1 MYVNVCVHIMAHMW
15 RSEDYSLFHHVWTSL
30 LCTSGRLQASGNSLV
45 SIAHLPGVVLELQT
59 CITMSWGY
67 RHVLLWSG
75 NTDMNYH
82 VLEKFWEYRHVLLCP
97 GLQTWI
103 TMSWDYRHV
112 LPCPGDVLGLQT
124 CSGIVTCFGTS
135 TMSGLYAGSGNLNWG
150 SHICITGIF
159 FTEPSSNHE
168 SLANP

>member
-59 CITMSWGY
+59 CITMSL
-67 RHVLLWSG
+67 RCSG
-75 NTDMNYH
+75 NTDMYYY
-82 VLEKFWEYRHVLLCP
+82 VL

-135 TMSGLYAGSGNLNWG
+135 TMSGLYAGSGHLNWG